1 MPDRPEAPAVSLE
14 ETVHDVVAVTR
25 RGQVTM
31 LAASLAYF
39 GISSLV
45 PFAFL
50 GIALLSRL
58 GGGAWDQR
66 VMDATVAV
74 LGDDL
79 GRPAAEAVLGT
90 DPRLPSTFVA
100 VTLLLWGTLRLYRS
114 SDRAFTAVYGERK
127 SASVLARFRNAA
139 VVFATN
145 TAALALFCA
154 VGVWFSST
162 GLLATVLAPVV
173 LLVALV
179 AVFLPM
185 FYVFPTPDVTL
196 REVLP
201 GTALAAAAWAV
212 ASVAFRAY
220 AGVANAGTYG
230 ALGALLLVSTWLY
243 VGALAMLSGAAWN
256 AVLGGRVDPDDEWVP
271 TDYM

>member
-50 GIALLSRL
+50 GIALLSTL

-66 VMDATVAV
+66 VIDATVAV

-90 DPRLPSTFVA
+90 DPRLPSTVVA

-145 TAALALFCA
+145 AAALALFCA

-185 FYVFPTPDVTL
+185 FYVFPTPDVTI

-243 VGALAMLSGAAWN
+243 LGALAMLSGAAWN

>member
-1 MPDRPEAPAVSLE
+1 MSDRPEAPAVSLE

-50 GIALLSRL
+50 GVALLSRL

-66 VMDATVAV
+66 VTDATVAV
-74 LGDDL
+74 LGDNL
-79 GRPAAEAVLGT
+79 GRSTADAVLGT
-90 DPRLPSTFVA
+90 DPRLPSTVVA

-145 TAALALFCA
+145 AAALALFCA

-243 VGALAMLSGAAWN
+243 LGALAMLSGAAWN

>member
-1 MPDRPEAPAVSLE
+1 MSDRPEATAVSLE

-58 GGGAWDQR
+58 GGGAWDER
-66 VMDATVAV
+66 VTDATVTV

-90 DPRLPSTFVA
+90 DPRLPSTVVA

-127 SASVLARFRNAA
+127 SASILSRFRNAA

-243 VGALAMLSGAAWN
+243 LGALAMLSGAAWN

>member
-1 MPDRPEAPAVSLE
+1 MPDRPETPAVSLE

-50 GIALLSRL
+50 GVALLSRL

-79 GRPAAEAVLGT
+79 GRPASEAVLGT
-90 DPRLPSTFVA
+90 DPRLPSTVVA

-145 TAALALFCA
+145 AAALALFCA

-243 VGALAMLSGAAWN
+243 LGALAMLSGAAWN